1 MSKWIKRVTLQGRH
15 VRLEPLGEK
24 HIPGL
29 AEIGKGQDFWK
40 YMLYGEMK
48 AETDFRR
55 FVTDL
60 LAREEKG
67 TDLPFAVI
75 DLASGRIAG
84 STRYLNIDS
93 PNRGLEVG
101 GTWYGLDFQRTAV
114 NTECKFL
121 LLTHAFETLKAIR
134 VQIKTDSLNVRSQ
147 QAIER
152 IGAVKEG
159 VLRKHM
165 ILPDGR
171 IRDSVFYSILDNEW
185 AGVKKRLVAMLGKYG
200 DG

>member
-1 MSKWIKRVTLQGRH
+1 MSQWIKRVTLQGRH
-15 VRLEPLGEK
+15 VRLESLGEK
-24 HIPGL
+24 HIAGL

-75 DLASGRIAG
+75 HLASGRIAG
-84 STRYLNIDS
+84 STRYLNIDP

-114 NTECKFL
+114 NTECKYL

-159 VLRKHM
+159 VLRNHM
-165 ILPDGR
+165 ILSDGR

-185 AGVKKRLVAMLGKYG
+185 AGVKKKLEEMLGKYG